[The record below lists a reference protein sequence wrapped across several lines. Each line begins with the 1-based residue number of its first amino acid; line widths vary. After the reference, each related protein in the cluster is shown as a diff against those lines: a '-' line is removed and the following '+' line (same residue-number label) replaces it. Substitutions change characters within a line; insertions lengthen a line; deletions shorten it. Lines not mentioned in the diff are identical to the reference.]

1 MYIQPSTDE
10 REYAPIKVGAVIRE
24 ASFDD
29 YPEIS
34 SLSLR
39 YGLPPKGQAEWE
51 HLWTANPVYKL
62 VPDWPIGWVLEVD
75 DKIGGYIGN
84 IPLTY
89 EYQGGRILAAA
100 SYRLV
105 VDHKYRNYSLPL
117 VGRFFRQP
125 QAGLLLNTGVNSHA
139 GPAYRI
145 FRAEQVPVG
154 IWNRAVYWI
163 TDYSGFMARALVA
176 KKVPIPNALSIP
188 LGGAM
193 FLKDFVCNPAPKPR
207 RDGYTVLSYDHFD
220 ERFDTFWEELVKESS
235 GQLLAT
241 RSREILDWHFKY
253 HLSCGRAWLVTA
265 EQNTR
270 LLAYAI
276 FCRQD
281 SPSFGLT
288 RLRLVDFQ
296 VLAKRTELLIPL
308 VAWGLDKCREQRV
321 HMLEAIG
328 FAHRKQ
334 EILEGLAP
342 YRRDLPSWLYF
353 YKANDSALAQSLA
366 DPRVWDPC
374 CFDGESSL

>member
-1 MYIQPSTDE
+1 MYIQPRTDAQ
-10 REYAPIKVGAVIRE
+10 EYAPIKVGAVIRE

-29 YPEIS
+29 YPGIS

-39 YGLPPKGQAEWE
+39 YGLAPKGYAEWE
-51 HLWTANPVYKL
+51 HLWTANPVYKF

-75 DKIGGYIGN
+75 NEIGGYIGN

-89 EYQGGRILAAA
+89 EYQGRHILAAA

-117 VGRFFRQP
+117 VGRFFRQSK
-125 QAGLLLNTGVNSHA
+125 AGLLLNTGVNANA

-145 FRAEQVPVG
+145 FRAGQVPVG
-154 IWNRAVYWI
+154 VWNRAVYWI
-163 TDYSGFMARALVA
+163 TDYRGFMARVLVA
-176 KKVPIPNALSIP
+176 KKVPMPNALSIP
-188 LGGAM
+188 LGGAA
-193 FLKDFVCNPAPKPR
+193 FFKDLVCNPAPKLR
-207 RDGYTVLSYDHFD
+207 RSGYTVRSHDHFD

-235 GQLLAT
+235 DQLLAT
-241 RSREILDWHFKY
+241 RSRETLDWHFKH
-253 HLSCGRAWLVTA
+253 HLSCRRAWVVTV

-281 SPSFGLT
+281 SPCFGLT

-296 VLAKRTELLIPL
+296 VLTNRTELLIPL
-308 VAWGLDKCREQRV
+308 VAWGLDKCREERV

-353 YKANDSALAQSLA
+353 YKANDSALAQALA